1 MMTTMSK
8 ILVSG
13 SIAYDRIMDF
23 QGYFKDHF
31 LPEKLHSLSISFQV
45 GDVSE
50 NFGGTAGNIAY
61 NLALLGLEPKVLAT
75 AGSDF
80 ERYRGHLKGHNI
92 DTTSIRI
99 EAKGLT
105 SSAYVMTDKQDNQI
119 GAFSM
124 GAGAT
129 PYQPLPSLEGATCAI
144 IGAGCIQDMKVLPGH
159 YRDLGLQ
166 YMYDP
171 GQAIPALSA
180 DDVRDGITGAAVVFA
195 NDYEF
200 GLMAVKT
207 GWDEPQFLEKAHMLV
222 VTYSDKGS
230 RIVTKDGEHKVPAVA
245 VADALDPTGAGD
257 AYRAGFIAG
266 FLKKFAPEN
275 CAKLGSA
282 VAAYA
287 VEKYGT
293 QNHTFTMKELLERYK
308 SAYGEEVVL

>member
-1 MMTTMSK
+1 MSH

-13 SIAYDRIMDF
+13 SIAFDRIMDF
-23 QGYFKDHF
+23 PGYFKDHF

-61 NLALLGLEPKVLAT
+61 NLSLLGLESKMIGT

-80 ERYRGHLKGHNI
+80 ERYRNHLKSHRI
-92 DTTSIRI
+92 DTASIRI
-99 EAKGLT
+99 EEKGLT

-119 GAFSM
+119 AAFSM
-124 GAGAT
+124 GAGGT
-129 PYQPLPSLEGATCAI
+129 PYQPLPSIEGATCSI
-144 IGAGCIQDMKVLPGH
+144 IGAGCIQDMKALPGH
-159 YRDLGLQ
+159 YRDASLQ

-180 DDVRDGITGAAVVFA
+180 DDLRDGITGATVVFC

-200 GLMAVKT
+200 GLIAVKT
-207 GWDEPQFLEKAHMLV
+207 GWDEPQFLEKAKALV
-222 VTYSDKGS
+222 ITYGEKGS
-230 RIVTKDGEHKVPAVA
+230 RIVTKEGEHKVPAVA
-245 VADALDPTGAGD
+245 VTEAVDPTGAGD

-266 FLKKFAPEN
+266 FLKGRTLEQS
-275 CAKLGSA
+275 AKIAST

-293 QNHTFTMKELLERYK
+293 QNHSFTVDELAKRYESVYAEK
-308 SAYGEEVVL
+308 MPL